1 MLTDFAKLETFLTV
15 VREKSFSKASAKLGI
30 SQPAVTQQMKY
41 IEDYLDVQVVD
52 RKKNGIRL
60 TKEGQLLYAITLK
73 IERCV
78 SNAEKELL
86 KIMNKDVTFV
96 FGASFIIG
104 NYILPRFLNKLK
116 ENINNDVSINVSVS
130 HKAIEDL
137 IDKKIDIAL
146 VENYIQ
152 DDDIIYR
159 EWMEDEIVI
168 FSNQKLPEKAKA
180 SDLSSYKWVCR
191 NPDSHTRNIFKESLE
206 KANYPDC
213 DTFDVTS
220 EVTSATTIVQ
230 TVLHSDKDETPTVS
244 VVSRNAIQSLL
255 KVGALFE
262 SRVGNQKMTRKLY
275 IAYRKDRKHD
285 AFIENVVD
293 YLLKLKA

>member
-30 SQPAVTQQMKY
+30 SQPAVTQQMRY

-60 TKEGQLLYAITLK
+60 TKEGQMLYSIALK
-73 IERCV
+73 IEKCV
-78 SNAEKELL
+78 ANGEKELL

-104 NYILPRFLNKLK
+104 NYILPRFLNNLK
-116 ENINNDVSINVSVS
+116 ENINNEVSINVSVS
-130 HKAIEDL
+130 HEAIEDL
-137 IDKKIDIAL
+137 LDKKIDMAL
-146 VENYIQ
+146 VENYVPN
-152 DDDIIYR
+152 DDIIYR

-168 FSNQKLPEKAKA
+168 FSNQKLPSRAKA
-180 SDLSSYKWVCR
+180 EDLLSYKWVCR
-191 NPDSHTRNIFKESLE
+191 NPDSHTRAIFKENLD
-206 KANYPDC
+206 KANFPDC

-230 TVLHSDKDETPTVS
+230 TVLHSDKNATPTVS
-244 VVSRNAIQSLL
+244 IVSRNAIESLL
-255 KVGALFE
+255 KSGALYE
-262 SRVGNQKMTRKLY
+262 SRINNQKMVRKLY

-285 AFIENVVD
+285 AFIDNVVD
-293 YLLKLKA
+293 YLLKMK

>member
-30 SQPAVTQQMKY
+30 SQPAVTQQMRY

-60 TKEGQLLYAITLK
+60 TKEGQMLYSIALK
-73 IERCV
+73 IEKCV
-78 SNAEKELL
+78 ANGEKELL

-104 NYILPRFLNKLK
+104 NYILPRFLNNLK
-116 ENINNDVSINVSVS
+116 ENINNEVSINVSVS
-130 HKAIEDL
+130 HEAIEDL
-137 IDKKIDIAL
+137 LDKKIDMAL
-146 VENYIQ
+146 VENYVPNE
-152 DDDIIYR
+152 DIIYR

-168 FSNQKLPEKAKA
+168 FSNQKLPSRAKA
-180 SDLSSYKWVCR
+180 EDLLSYKWVCR
-191 NPDSHTRNIFKESLE
+191 NPDSHTRAIFKENLD
-206 KANYPDC
+206 KANFPDC

-230 TVLHSDKDETPTVS
+230 TVLHSDKNATPTVS
-244 VVSRNAIQSLL
+244 IVSRNAIESLL
-255 KVGALFE
+255 KSGALYE
-262 SRVGNQKMTRKLY
+262 SRINNQKMVRKLY

-285 AFIENVVD
+285 AFIDNVVD
-293 YLLKLKA
+293 YLLKMK

>member
-30 SQPAVTQQMKY
+30 SQPAVTQQMRY

-60 TKEGQLLYAITLK
+60 TKEGQMLYSIALK
-73 IERCV
+73 IEKCV
-78 SNAEKELL
+78 ANGEKELL

-104 NYILPRFLNKLK
+104 NYILPRFLNNLK
-116 ENINNDVSINVSVS
+116 ENINNEVSINVSVS
-130 HKAIEDL
+130 HEAIQDL
-137 IDKKIDIAL
+137 LDKKIDMAL
-146 VENYIQ
+146 VENYVPN
-152 DDDIIYR
+152 DDIVYR

-168 FSNQKLPEKAKA
+168 FSNQKLPTRAKA
-180 SDLSSYKWVCR
+180 EDLLSYKWVCR
-191 NPDSHTRNIFKESLE
+191 NPDSHTRAIFKENLD

-230 TVLHSDKDETPTVS
+230 TVLHSDKNATPTVS
-244 VVSRNAIQSLL
+244 IVSRNAIESLL
-255 KVGALFE
+255 KSGALYE
-262 SRVGNQKMTRKLY
+262 SRINNQKMVRKLY

-285 AFIENVVD
+285 AFIDNVVD
-293 YLLKLKA
+293 YLLKMK

>member
-1 MLTDFAKLETFLTV
+1 MLSDFGKLETFLTV
-15 VREKSFSKASAKLGI
+15 VREKSFSKASSKLGI

-41 IEDYLDVQVVD
+41 IEEYLDVQVVD

-60 TKEGQLLYAITLK
+60 TKEGQMLYTIAQK

-78 SNAEKELL
+78 SNGEKELL
-86 KIMNKDVTFV
+86 KIMNKDVTFL

-137 IDKKIDIAL
+137 LDKKIDIAL
-146 VENYIQ
+146 VENYIP
-152 DDDIIYR
+152 DEDIIYK
-159 EWMEDEIVI
+159 EWMDDEIVI
-168 FSNQKLPEKAKA
+168 FSNQELPSKARA
-180 SDLSSYKWVCR
+180 EDLLSYKWVCR
-191 NPDSHTRNIFKESLE
+191 NPDSHTRHIFKESLE

-213 DTFDVTS
+213 DTFNVTS

-230 TVLHSDKDETPTVS
+230 TVLHSDKNEEPTVS
-244 VVSRNAIQSLL
+244 IVSRNAIESLINA
-255 KVGALFE
+255 GALYE
-262 SRVGNQKMTRKLY
+262 SRVGNYKMTRKLY

-293 YLLKLKA
+293 YLLKLKN